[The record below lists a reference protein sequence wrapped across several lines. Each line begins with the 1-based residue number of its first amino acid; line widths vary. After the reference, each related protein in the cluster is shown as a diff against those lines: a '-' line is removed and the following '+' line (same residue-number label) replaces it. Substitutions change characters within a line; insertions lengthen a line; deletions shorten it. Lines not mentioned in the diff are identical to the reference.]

1 MIPHRGL
8 TNYLDWCLTAYV
20 SANGRGSL
28 VHSPLGFDL
37 TITSLLT
44 PLLIGETTTVLSEE
58 NSVLVLANALRHSD
72 GFSLLKLTPAHLE
85 VLNQELSG
93 EELSRKAHTL
103 IVGGEALRG
112 KLLYPWLAPADGPR
126 VFNEYGPTET
136 VVGCCT
142 EEVLFGTSE
151 GPVSIGKPI
160 INTQIYILDQWLR
173 PVPVGITS
181 ELYVGGFGLARG
193 YLRSPDLTAE
203 RFIPNPFSDVP
214 GARLY
219 RTGDLARFQP
229 DGKIEFLGRNDEQV
243 KIDGYRVELGEVEAV
258 LCEHEGVRE
267 AVVVLSKDEFG
278 GKSLSAYV
286 TVHPESAVTSGVLK
300 EYIVT
305 KLPAYAVPSAF
316 VMLDRL
322 PLTANGK
329 VDRSALPA
337 PGKEV
342 RALRTAY
349 VEPRTSIEKALAEI
363 WMSVLNIE
371 KVGIN
376 DSFFALGGDSIR
388 SVRVVALAKERG
400 INFTIQEIFKYQ
412 TLERLAQEAQT
423 TAPQNEFIRTQP
435 FSLISEADFLKLPA
449 GVEDAYP
456 LTMLQTGMLY
466 HMQGTPESATYH
478 NVSAWRLRFPFQQ
491 ETFQAAVNTVVAVQD
506 NLRTSFDLTT
516 YSEPLQLV
524 HKNVSLPVPVYDWRD
539 LDDGEQRKAVTQ
551 FLKEQNEEFFDITQ
565 APLVRIFIHRLE
577 DESCLFTFIEPHS
590 ISDGWSTTSTLAD
603 IFEQY
608 FALLESEAPLS
619 LPPAAIPY
627 RDFVRMESAALNTP
641 EVERYWLD
649 MLDGVTPIQ
658 LPRWPEAPGP
668 NNGRVVGKQGMFID
682 DDVLEGLNEL
692 AAAEGV
698 PLKTILLAAYMK
710 VVGFISGH
718 TDVMAGLVSNGRP
731 EEVDGERMRGLF
743 LNTLPFRL
751 RLDGGSWRELVRETF
766 AAETQ
771 MLPFRWYPMAAL
783 QRRWR
788 EQPLFEVAFTYL
800 NFHSIERVLDSGKV
814 EILESFDLS
823 RTNYTLSV
831 VFTLNLGPTPRLELV
846 LEYESTLLCH
856 EQVKNYLGYFEKVL
870 RAMVNKSLD
879 HHEAENLLSP
889 SENQKLVVHFNDT
902 SVEYPGAQC
911 IHELFEAQAARTPE
925 QIAVVSEQEALSYE
939 ELNERANQLAH
950 YLRRMGV
957 GPEVLVGVMLERSPA
972 MVVAL
977 LGVLKAGGA
986 YVPLDPHYPAER
998 LRYMVRDAGVAVML
1012 TEAPWLEVASSSGGA
1027 VVSLERAA
1035 AQIGAESKANVESGV
1050 RAENLAYVIYT
1061 SGSTGQPKGAMNTH
1075 GAVRN
1080 RLLWMQEQ
1088 YQLGT
1093 SDAVLQKTAFSFDV
1107 SVWEFFWPLLMG
1119 ARLVLARPGGER
1131 DSEYLV
1137 ETMMA
1142 HQVTTVHFVPSL
1154 LQVLLEERGLER
1166 CASLRQVFCSG
1177 EVLSLELQRR
1187 FFARCGAELHN
1198 LYGPT
1203 EAAIDVSYW
1212 RCEREETERRT
1223 VPIGRPI
1230 ANLQLYILDRAGQPV
1245 PVGVSG
1251 ELYLSGVGVGRG
1263 YHQRPELTAERFVPN
1278 AFSGEAGSRSYRTG
1292 DLARFL
1298 PSGEIEYLGR
1308 LDEQVK
1314 IRGFRIELG
1323 EVEAALSRHE
1333 AVAETVVVARPA
1345 PGDSH
1350 LQLLA
1355 YVVGWAGAE
1364 VNRSELRQYLR
1375 QALPDYMVPA
1385 AFVVL
1390 EAMPLTAN
1398 GKLDRKALPAPEL
1411 VQTGPEQ
1418 SFVGPQT
1425 ETEKVIAQ
1433 IWREVLNQEQI
1444 DINSNF
1450 FDIGGDSLLLL
1461 RTNAKLRQS
1470 LDRDLSIV
1478 EMFRYPTI
1486 SSFASYLN
1494 QQPQE
1499 DVLSES
1505 RSRAQLR
1512 RALSQQRQ
1520 QARAV

>member
-1 MIPHRGL
+1 
-8 TNYLDWCLTAYV
+8 
-20 SANGRGSL
+20 
-28 VHSPLGFDL
+28 
-37 TITSLLT
+37 
-44 PLLIGETTTVLSEE
+44 
-58 NSVLVLANALRHSD
+58 
-72 GFSLLKLTPAHLE
+72 
-85 VLNQELSG
+85 
-93 EELSRKAHTL
+93 
-103 IVGGEALRG
+103 
-112 KLLYPWLAPADGPR
+112 
-126 VFNEYGPTET
+126 
-136 VVGCCT
+136 
-142 EEVLFGTSE
+142 
-151 GPVSIGKPI
+151 
-160 INTQIYILDQWLR
+160 
-173 PVPVGITS
+173 
-181 ELYVGGFGLARG
+181 
-193 YLRSPDLTAE
+193 
-203 RFIPNPFSDVP
+203 
-214 GARLY
+214 
-219 RTGDLARFQP
+219 
-229 DGKIEFLGRNDEQV
+229 
-243 KIDGYRVELGEVEAV
+243 
-258 LCEHEGVRE
+258 
-267 AVVVLSKDEFG
+267 
-278 GKSLSAYV
+278 
-286 TVHPESAVTSGVLK
+286 
-300 EYIVT
+300 
-305 KLPAYAVPSAF
+305 
-316 VMLDRL
+316 
-322 PLTANGK
+322 
-329 VDRSALPA
+329 
-337 PGKEV
+337 
-342 RALRTAY
+342 
-349 VEPRTSIEKALAEI
+349 
-363 WMSVLNIE
+363 
-371 KVGIN
+371 
-376 DSFFALGGDSIR
+376 
-388 SVRVVALAKERG
+388 
-400 INFTIQEIFKYQ
+400 
-412 TLERLAQEAQT
+412 
-423 TAPQNEFIRTQP
+423 
-435 FSLISEADFLKLPA
+435 
-449 GVEDAYP
+449 
-456 LTMLQTGMLY
+456 MLQTGMLY
-466 HMQGTPESATYH
+466 HMKSTPESATYH

-491 ETFQAAVNTVVAVQD
+491 ERFQAAVDTVVAVQG

-524 HKNVSLPVPVYDWRD
+524 HKNISLPVQVYDWRH
-539 LDDGEQRKAVTQ
+539 LDAGNQRKAVTQ
-551 FLKEQNEEFFDITQ
+551 FLREQNVEFFDITE

-608 FALLESEAPLS
+608 FGLLEDEAPLR

-627 RDFVRMESAALNTP
+627 RDFVRLERVALNTP

-649 MLDGVTPIQ
+649 TLEGVTPIQ
-658 LPRWPEAPGP
+658 LPRWPEAPGS

-682 DDVLEGLNEL
+682 DDLLPGLMDL

-698 PLKTILLAAYMK
+698 PLKTVLLAAYMK

-743 LNTLPFRL
+743 LNTLPFRMK
-751 RLDGGSWRELVRETF
+751 LDGGSWRELVRETF

-800 NFHSIERVLDSGKV
+800 NFHSIKRVLDSGKV
-814 EILESFDLS
+814 DVLESFDLS
-823 RTNYTLSV
+823 RTNYTLSA
-831 VFTLNLGPTPRLELV
+831 VFTLNLGPKPLLELA

-856 EQVKNYLGYFEKVL
+856 EQVKNYLGYFDKVL
-870 RAMVNKSLD
+870 RAMVNKPTD
-879 HHEAENLLSP
+879 RHEAENLLSP
-889 SENQKLVVHFNDT
+889 TENQELVVHFNDT
-902 SVEYPGAQC
+902 SVQYPGAAC

-925 QIAVVSEQEALSYE
+925 QVAVVAEGETLSYG
-939 ELNERANQLAH
+939 ELNARANQLAH
-950 YLRRMGV
+950 YLRRLGV
-957 GPEVLVGVMLERSPA
+957 GPEVLVGLLLERSPA
-972 MVVAL
+972 LVVGL

-1012 TEAPWLEVASSSGGA
+1012 SEARWLARGLEGLEVATGSSGT
-1027 VVSLERAA
+1027 VVSLEQAA
-1035 AQIGAESKANVESGV
+1035 AQLESESKANVASGV
-1050 RAENLAYVIYT
+1050 RGENLAYVIYT

-1088 YQLGT
+1088 YQLGQD
-1093 SDAVLQKTAFSFDV
+1093 DAVLQKTAFSFDV
-1107 SVWEFFWPLLMG
+1107 SVWEFFWPLLTG

-1137 ETMMA
+1137 ETIKA
-1142 HQVTTVHFVPSL
+1142 QQVTTVHFVPSL
-1154 LQVLLEERGLER
+1154 LQMLLEDRGLEG
-1166 CASLRQVFCSG
+1166 CKSLRQVFCSG
-1177 EVLSLELQRR
+1177 EVLTLELERR
-1187 FFARCGAELHN
+1187 FWASSGAELHN

-1212 RCEREETERRT
+1212 RCARTEPERRS

-1278 AFSGEAGSRSYRTG
+1278 AFSGAAGGRSYRTG

-1298 PSGEIEYLGR
+1298 PGGEIEYLGR
-1308 LDEQVK
+1308 MDEQVK

-1333 AVAETVVVARPA
+1333 GVAETVVVARRA
-1345 PGDSH
+1345 AGASH
-1350 LQLLA
+1350 LQLIA
-1355 YVVGWAGAE
+1355 YVVARAGAE
-1364 VNRSELRQYLR
+1364 VNRSDLRLYLK

-1385 AFVVL
+1385 AFVLL

-1398 GKLDRKALPAPEL
+1398 GKLDRKALPAAEVVQAAPER
-1411 VQTGPEQ
+1411 
-1418 SFVGPQT
+1418 FVGPQT
-1425 ETEKVIAQ
+1425 ETEQAIAQ
-1433 IWREVLNQEQI
+1433 IWREVLNHEQI

-1461 RTNAKLRQS
+1461 RANARLRQA

-1486 SSFASYLN
+1486 SSFAGYLN
-1494 QQPQE
+1494 QQPQD

-1512 RALSQQRQ
+1512 RTLSQQRQ